1 VAIAVEDR
9 GPGVRPSERRSI
21 FLPFYRGAGPA
32 AEGVAGSGLG
42 LALVR
47 PIVEAHGGTITVESN
62 DGGVG
67 ARFTIRLPVASAA
80 RSGEIPAS

>member
-1 VAIAVEDR
+1 MCV
-9 GPGVRPSERRSI
+9 
-21 FLPFYRGAGPA
+21 
-32 AEGVAGSGLG
+32 EGVAGSGLG

-67 ARFTIRLPVASAA
+67 VRFTIRLPAASTAE
-80 RSGEIPAS
+80 GGKTPAP